1 MVDSANGGGMVKSI
15 KAITFSLF
23 KIINVI
29 TFHVFN
35 IKKRKGDFSPFPF
48 YSSFHSVNDCLIQ

>member
-35 IKKRKGDFSPFPF
+35 IKKEMGLSPLSLFTHL
-48 YSSFHSVNDCLIQ
+48 STL